1 MKKIIVIQLTAILLL
16 SSLSQAEWR
25 EFTSVDGSKKVRA
38 EVRGYDEASGMVA
51 LRLEGNRAIN
61 APVSAFIEEDQAFI
75 KKAVVTLLAGRNLWI
90 EFLDEETEVSEK
102 RNPTN
107 GYRTV
112 KKKSGYKMEM
122 RNNSTAP
129 FEGLTADYQIFYAS
143 YSNPS
148 KDRSKSDKVKFAS
161 MDLPV
166 MQPRQEVI
174 IETESINLTEI
185 TKLPLSEC
193 KGGS

>member
-1 MKKIIVIQLTAILLL
+1 MKKIIVTQLAAIFLL

-25 EFTSVDGSKKVRA
+25 EFTSVDGSKKVKA

-51 LRLEGNRAIN
+51 LRLEGNRTIN
-61 APVSAFIEEDQAFI
+61 ASVSAFIEEDQAFI
-75 KKAVVTLLAGRNLWI
+75 KKAAVTLLAGRNLLI
-90 EFLDEETEVSEK
+90 EFSDEETEVSEK

-112 KKKSGYKMEM
+112 RKESGYKMEM

-143 YSNPS
+143 YSAPS
-148 KDRSKSDKVKFAS
+148 KDRSRNDKVKFAS
-161 MDLPV
+161 MDLPL
-166 MQPRQEVI
+166 MQPREEVT
-174 IETESINLTEI
+174 IETEAVNLTEI